1 MPLKLA
7 IVGRPNVGKSTL
19 FNRLAGKKLALVDN
33 QPGVTRDRKEAVG
46 RLADLPLVL
55 IDTAGFEDV
64 TDDSLEARM
73 RAQTEIAIADAELC
87 LFLIDARAGV
97 TPIDERFSELLRKAD
112 MPIVLVA
119 NKTEGKRGDAGI
131 MEAYVLGFGEPVPLS
146 AEHGEGMAE
155 LYNGIR
161 DALGEEAFIAAME
174 EEEAS
179 VNAGFDE
186 TVLEKLED
194 INVDDP
200 NLTEAVLTA
209 ALEAAGVDDHVPGDN
224 DEIAETPDTEPDG
237 PDTKPLRE
245 IRLAIVGRPNA
256 GKSTL
261 INQLIQSDRL
271 LTGPEAGITRDSVS
285 VNWEWEGRKIR
296 LVDTAGLRK
305 RAKVQER
312 LERMSTGETIRSLK
326 YADII
331 ALIMDADDAFEKQD
345 LQIADL
351 AVREGRGLVFVISK
365 WDLVKNPDEQIK
377 QLRDKAA
384 RLLPN
389 ARGAPLVFLSGLTGK
404 RTNNLMPAVSKVFD
418 DWNAKVKTGDLN
430 RWLRYT
436 IERHPPPSIHGKR
449 IKPRYMAQLKARP
462 PTFVLMASRGDQ
474 MPEQYKRYL
483 VNGIREAF
491 DMQGVPIRLMVRQP
505 KNNPYA
511 YKATSAKPTTRAK
524 GRKRK

>member
-19 FNRLAGKKLALVDN
+19 FNRLAGKKLALVDD
-33 QPGVTRDRKEAVG
+33 QPGVTRDRKEAAG
-46 RLADLPLVL
+46 RLADLPLTL

-64 TDDSLEARM
+64 SDNSLEARM
-73 RAQTEIAIADAELC
+73 REQTEIAIEEAELC
-87 LFLIDARAGV
+87 LFLIDARAGL
-97 TPIDERFSELLRKAD
+97 TPVDKRFSELLRKAD

-119 NKTEGKRGDAGI
+119 NKAEGKQGDTGL
-131 MEAYVLGFGEPVPLS
+131 MEAYALGLGEPVALS
-146 AEHGEGMAE
+146 AEHGEGLAE
-155 LYNGIR
+155 LYNAIR
-161 DALGEEAFIAAME
+161 ECLGEEAFL
-174 EEEAS
+174 EALQEDETTTET
-179 VNAGFDE
+179 GFDE
-186 TVLEKLED
+186 TILEKLKD
-194 INVDDP
+194 IDVDNP
-200 NLTEAVLTA
+200 NLTEDALTGALVA
-209 ALEAAGVDDHVPGDN
+209 AGVNEMVPGGAEESGAQEAAG
-224 DEIAETPDTEPDG
+224 TEPR
-237 PDTKPLRE
+237 P

-261 INQLIQSDRL
+261 LNQLIQSERM
-271 LTGPEAGITRDSVS
+271 LTGPEAGITRDSVG
-285 VNWEWEGRKIR
+285 VDWQWQGRRIR

-331 ALIMDADDAFEKQD
+331 ALIMDAGDAFEKQD

-365 WDLVKNPDEQIK
+365 WDLEKNPDNRARE
-377 QLRDKAA
+377 LRDKAA

-404 RTNNLMPAVSKVFD
+404 RTDRLMPAVAKVYD

-436 IERHPPPSIHGKR
+436 IERHPPPSIHGRR

-462 PTFVLMASRGDQ
+462 PTFVLMASRGNQ

-491 DMQGVPIRLMVRQP
+491 DMSGVPIRLIIRQP
-505 KNNPYA
+505 ANPFA
-511 YKATSAKPTTRAK
+511 HKATTARPTSRAK
-524 GRKRK
+524 GRKRPS

>member
-19 FNRLAGKKLALVDN
+19 FNRLAGKKLALVDD
-33 QPGVTRDRKEAVG
+33 QPGVTRDRKEAAG
-46 RLADLPLVL
+46 RLADLPLIL

-73 RAQTEIAIADAELC
+73 RAQTEAAIAEAELC

-97 TPIDERFSELLRKAD
+97 TPIDERFAELLRKAD
-112 MPIVLVA
+112 MPIVLAA
-119 NKTEGKRGDAGI
+119 NKSEGNQGDAGI
-131 MEAYVLGFGEPVPLS
+131 FDAYSLGFGEPIGMS
-146 AEHGEGMAE
+146 AEHGEGMGE
-155 LYNGIR
+155 LYAALR
-161 DALGEEAFIAAME
+161 EALGEEAFLIALE
-174 EEEAS
+174 EEETTA
-179 VNAGFDE
+179 NAGADE
-186 TVLEKLED
+186 SVLEKLEG

-200 NLTEAVLTA
+200 KLTDEALVA
-209 ALEAAGVDDHVPGDN
+209 ALDAAGVSDHVPADAD
-224 DEIAETPDTEPDG
+224 DEDDDTDTATDETKKKPD
-237 PDTKPLRE
+237 RE

-271 LTGPEAGITRDSVS
+271 LTGPEAGITRDSIG
-285 VNWEWEGRKIR
+285 VNWEWQGRRIR

-305 RAKVQER
+305 RARVQEK

-326 YADII
+326 FADII
-331 ALIMDADDAFEKQD
+331 CLMMDPEDAFEKQD

-351 AVREGRGLVFVISK
+351 AVREGRGLVFVLSK
-365 WDLVKNPDEQIK
+365 WDLVKNPEERIRE
-377 QLRDKAA
+377 LRDKAE

-404 RTNNLMPAVSKVFD
+404 RTQHLMPAVTKVYD

-436 IERHPPPSIHGKR
+436 VSRHPPPTVHGKP
-449 IKPRYMAQLKARP
+449 IKPRYMAQVKARP
-462 PTFVLMASRGDQ
+462 PTFVLMASRGLQ

-483 VNGIREAF
+483 INGLREAF
-491 DMQGVPIRLMVRQP
+491 DMQGVPIRLHVRQP
-505 KNNPYA
+505 KNPFA
-511 YKATSAKPTTRAK
+511 YRATSVKPTTRAK